1 MKMPIVGAAY
11 RSRSLNM
18 ASQQC
23 INLYPEICEV
33 DQSVVALYGTPGSR
47 KLCTLPGEGGIR
59 AVYTPSSGKLI
70 AVRGDTVYR
79 IDGNWNYV
87 ACIGT
92 LLTKSGPVSIADNGT
107 IAAIVD
113 GNYGYTMNLAT
124 SVVELITSESFNGGA
139 NIVQF
144 LDGYFVFNRP
154 NTQVFFWSDLYSSNV
169 DGLSFASAEG
179 APDVLVSLIVDH
191 RECWMFGDTSTEV
204 FVNTGDPDQP
214 IQRMN
219 GAFLEHGCA
228 APHSVAKLDNTV
240 FWVGKDANG
249 QGTIWRANG
258 YTPQRI
264 STHAIEYAIQTY
276 PRISDA
282 TAYTYQ
288 QDGHAFYVLTFPTAN
303 KTWCYDAATQMWHE
317 RAYRDTT
324 TGNLGRHRSN
334 CCAFFGGVHVVG
346 DYNDG
351 RIYAL
356 DPDYFTD
363 DGDPLVALR
372 SAANL
377 KNAGKRLFHRSLLIE
392 VESGIS
398 DQQTEMGLNLAAA
411 EVISAMVPAPDQDRR
426 DLITTAINTLVDA
439 GVWDKLD
446 SLQVYAAHSQQAG
459 LIDWKRLG
467 TVATITSSSA
477 FTVDVGFVGDGTNY
491 IDTKFVPSTDGTNY
505 TLNNASFGLWLHT
518 VSTGNPELLGER
530 TPTTTLNSIYS
541 GGAVVRYNVNKWG
554 YVGSYA
560 SDLVAGFVLAQRTS
574 SSSVELYNVSAT
586 TAIDVSATSGPVLS
600 SNSFWI
606 GANNGSVIPPT
617 NAKLSV
623 FWAGAALTQAERVA
637 LQSAFAT
644 YMAGL

>member
-1 MKMPIVGAAY
+1 MKMSIVGAAY

-59 AVYTPSSGKLI
+59 AIYTPSSGKLI

-107 IAAIVD
+107 IAALVD

-124 SVVELITSESFNGGA
+124 SVVERITSESFDGGA
-139 NIVQF
+139 NVVQF

-204 FVNTGDPDQP
+204 FVNTGDQDQP

-288 QDGHAFYVLTFPTAN
+288 QDGHAFYVLTFPSAD

-398 DQQTEMGLNLAAA
+398 DQQTELGLDLAAA
-411 EVISAMVPAPDQDRR
+411 DVISAMVPAPDQDRR

-467 TVATITSSSA
+467 TSATITSSSV
-477 FTVDVGFVGDGTNY
+477 FTADVGFVGDSANY
-491 IDTKFVPSTDGTNY
+491 IDTKFTPSTDGTNY
-505 TLNNASFGLWLHT
+505 TLNSACFGLWMHT
-518 VSTGNPELLGER
+518 APSGNPELMGER
-530 TPTTTLNSIYS
+530 VGGVTLNSIYS
-541 GGAVVRYNVNKWG
+541 GGGTTYCEINGWG
-554 YVGSYA
+554 YAVSYPHLA
-560 SDLVAGFVLAQRTS
+560 TAGFVHVERTDANT
-574 SSSVELYNVSAT
+574 VKYYNVSGAT
-586 TAIDVSATSGPVLS
+586 AKDTGSAISTSLATQ
-600 SNSFWI
+600 SFYV
-606 GANNGSVIPPT
+606 GAAHGSVNPPT

>member
-1 MKMPIVGAAY
+1 MPIVGAAY

-47 KLCTLPGEGGIR
+47 KLCTVPGEGGIR
-59 AVYTPSSGKLI
+59 AVYTPSSGKMI

-92 LLTKSGPVSIADNGT
+92 LLTKSGHVSIADNGT

-113 GNYGYTMNLAT
+113 GIYGYTLNLAT
-124 SVVELITSESFNGGA
+124 SVVERITSESFAGGA

-154 NTQVFFWSDLYSSNV
+154 DTQVFFWSDLYSSNV

-179 APDVLVSLIVDH
+179 APDILVSLIVDH

-240 FWVGKDANG
+240 FWVGKDSNG
-249 QGTIWRANG
+249 HGTIWRANG

-264 STHAIEYAIQTY
+264 STHAIEFAIQGY
-276 PRISDA
+276 ARISDA
-282 TAYTYQ
+282 IAYTYQ
-288 QDGHAFYVLTFPTAN
+288 QDGHAFYVLTFPSAN

-346 DYNDG
+346 DYSDG

-377 KNAGKRLFHRSLLIE
+377 KNAGKRLFHRSILIE
-392 VESGIS
+392 VENGVS
-398 DQQTEMGLNLAAA
+398 DQQTELELNLAAA
-411 EVISAMVPAPDQDRR
+411 EVVSAMVPAPDQTRQ
-426 DLITTAINTLVDA
+426 DLIVTAINTLVDA

-446 SLQVYAAHSQQAG
+446 SLQVYAAHSEQAG
-459 LIDWKRLG
+459 LLDWKRIG
-467 TVATITSSSA
+467 TNATITNSSV

-491 IDTKFVPSTDGTNY
+491 INTHFTPSTDGTNY
-505 TLNNASFGLWLHT
+505 ALNSASFGLWMHT
-518 VSTGNPELLGER
+518 APTGNPELMGER
-530 TPTTTLNSIYS
+530 VGGVTLNSIYT
-541 GGAVVRYNVNKWG
+541 GGGTTYCGINGWGYAVSYPHIATTGFIHVQRPDANTVEYYNVTGTTAKATG
-554 YVGSYA
+554 SAISTSLATQSFYVGA
-560 SDLVAGFVLAQRTS
+560 AQ
-574 SSSVELYNVSAT
+574 
-586 TAIDVSATSGPVLS
+586 
-600 SNSFWI
+600 
-606 GANNGSVIPPT
+606 GSVNPPT

-623 FWAGAALTQAERVA
+623 FWAGASLTQSERVA
-637 LQSAFAT
+637 LQSALAT

>member
-1 MKMPIVGAAY
+1 MPIVGAAY

-47 KLCTLPGEGGIR
+47 KLCTVPGEGGIR
-59 AVYTPSSGKLI
+59 AVYTPSSGKMI

-92 LLTKSGPVSIADNGT
+92 LLTKSGRVSIADNGT

-113 GNYGYTMNLAT
+113 GIYGYTMNLAT
-124 SVVELITSESFNGGA
+124 SVVERITSESFAGGA

-154 NTQVFFWSDLYSSNV
+154 DTQVFFWSDLYSSNV

-179 APDVLVSLIVDH
+179 APDILVSLIVDH

-240 FWVGKDANG
+240 FWVGKDSNG

-264 STHAIEYAIQTY
+264 STHAIEFAIQGY
-276 PRISDA
+276 ARISDA
-282 TAYTYQ
+282 IAYTYQ
-288 QDGHAFYVLTFPTAN
+288 QDGHAFYVLTFPSAN

-317 RAYRDTT
+317 RSYRDTT

-346 DYNDG
+346 DYSDG

-377 KNAGKRLFHRSLLIE
+377 KNAGKRLFHRSILIE
-392 VESGIS
+392 VENGVS
-398 DQQTEMGLNLAAA
+398 DQQTELDLNLAAA
-411 EVISAMVPAPDQDRR
+411 EVVSAIVPAPDQTRQ
-426 DLITTAINTLVDA
+426 DLIVMAINTLVDA

-446 SLQVYAAHSQQAG
+446 SLQVYAAHSEQAG
-459 LIDWKRLG
+459 LLDWKRIG
-467 TVATITSSSA
+467 TNATITNSSV
-477 FTVDVGFVGDGTNY
+477 FTADVGFVGDGMNY
-491 IDTKFVPSTDGTNY
+491 INTHFTPSTDGTNY
-505 TLNNASFGLWLHT
+505 ALNSASFGLWMHT
-518 VSTGNPELLGER
+518 APTGNPELMGER
-530 TPTTTLNSIYS
+530 VGGVTLNSIYT
-541 GGAVVRYNVNKWG
+541 GGGTTSFEINGWGYAASYPHIATAGFIHVQRPDANTVEYYNVTGTTAKATG
-554 YVGSYA
+554 SAISTSLATQSFYVGA
-560 SDLVAGFVLAQRTS
+560 AQ
-574 SSSVELYNVSAT
+574 
-586 TAIDVSATSGPVLS
+586 
-600 SNSFWI
+600 
-606 GANNGSVIPPT
+606 GSTIPPT
-617 NAKLSV
+617 NAKLSA
-623 FWAGAALTQAERVA
+623 FWAGASLTQSERVA